1 MTEKTVKD
9 WIEERFGSQEAFE
22 EWAEKREELIR
33 KATRDIMEEWT
44 ADITEV
50 LRHDNFNID
59 YAKLELDR
67 DRIRIRVEKY
77 EAPATI
83 MTTPYM
89 YSELKKKRGAFPTP
103 FIFHAEG
110 IVATGITMVTERDG
124 NIVVY
129 DEVEIIIDE
138 PRMTVVE
145 KLIKEKDEIE
155 LFYIILPAINLTETI
170 LNPHRRDPR
179 KMTEWMR
186 AIRSMI
192 ISSAR
197 ALDLDL
203 DLIKRL

>member
-1 MTEKTVKD
+1 MTEKTIKD
-9 WIEERFGSQEAFE
+9 WIEERFGSIEAFE

-50 LRHDNFNID
+50 LKLDNFNVN

-89 YSELKKKRGAFPTP
+89 YTELKKKYGAFPTP
-103 FIFHAEG
+103 SIFHAEG
-110 IVATGITMVTERDG
+110 IVTTGITMIIERNG
-124 NIVVY
+124 KTLVY

-138 PRMTVVE
+138 PRMRVIE

-155 LFYIILPAINLTETI
+155 LFYIILPAINLAEI
-170 LNPHRRDPR
+170 MLNPQRRSPK
-179 KMTEWMR
+179 KMEEWMR
-186 AIRSMI
+186 TIRSMI

-197 ALDLDL
+197 ALDLDP